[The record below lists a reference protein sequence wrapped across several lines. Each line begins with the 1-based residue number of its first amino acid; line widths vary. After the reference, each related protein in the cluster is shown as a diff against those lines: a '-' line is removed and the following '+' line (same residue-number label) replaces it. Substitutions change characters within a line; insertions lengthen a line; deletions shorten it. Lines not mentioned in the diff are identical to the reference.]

1 VFTKAAGDVDR
12 SGSQYVLLSTLA
24 LAMGTHHLLHADMSS
39 LFSCRLAVKDMLQR
53 RQQHNMAQ
61 AFAGW
66 QLYVAT
72 KHNLRSISARLAQQ
86 TRLNALKLCFGMWR
100 EECKQQQASR
110 LQKMA
115 ARVLQRWE
123 VRPLC

>member
-1 VFTKAAGDVDR
+1 
-12 SGSQYVLLSTLA
+12 
-24 LAMGTHHLLHADMSS
+24 MSS

-66 QLYVAT
+66 QLYVEA